1 MKNQNQSLVC
11 DLKIALSKSKMANEN
26 KLVKTVTDAAVLVG
40 LSAGVGWVGKKVLKE
55 SFTNDP
61 SSNFMNYGKWIVALS
76 ASIYLKDYLQDK
88 KVIPTSL

>member
-1 MKNQNQSLVC
+1 MTS
-11 DLKIALSKSKMANEN
+11 EN

-55 SFTNDP
+55 SFTGNP

-76 ASIYLKDYLQDK
+76 TSIYLKDYLQDK

>member
-1 MKNQNQSLVC
+1 MTEQS
-11 DLKIALSKSKMANEN
+11 

-40 LSAGVGWVGKKVLKE
+40 LSAGIGWVGKKVLKE
-55 SFTNDP
+55 TFTGDP
-61 SSNFMNYGKWIVALS
+61 SLNVMNYGKWIVALS

>member
-1 MKNQNQSLVC
+1 
-11 DLKIALSKSKMANEN
+11 MAVEN

-61 SSNFMNYGKWIVALS
+61 SSNYMNFGKWIVALS
-76 ASIYLKDYLQDK
+76 ASIYMKDYLQDK

>member
-1 MKNQNQSLVC
+1 
-11 DLKIALSKSKMANEN
+11 MANEN